1 MLTRTQLY
9 KEAGQE
15 TGGDIDQPDST
26 KLDYIDNDNNSRAK
40 SKAMAL
46 KSLDEFIA
54 TIPVMN
60 NAQYQ

>member
-1 MLTRTQLY
+1 MLTRIQLY

-15 TGGDIDQPDST
+15 TGSDIEQPDST
-26 KLDYIDNDNNSRAK
+26 KLDYIDNDNNNRAK

-54 TIPVMN
+54 KIPIVN
-60 NAQYQ
+60 NA